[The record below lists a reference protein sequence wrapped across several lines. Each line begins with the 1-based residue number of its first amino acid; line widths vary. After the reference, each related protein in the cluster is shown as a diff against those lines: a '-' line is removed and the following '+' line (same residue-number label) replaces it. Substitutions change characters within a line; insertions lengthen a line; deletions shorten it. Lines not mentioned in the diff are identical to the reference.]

1 MDRLDAMRVLLR
13 VAELGSFTRAADE
26 LQLPRATVT
35 HTIQALEQHL
45 GVRLLNRT
53 TRHVSA
59 TPDGEDF
66 LQHCRQLLAGWHE
79 MEEAFRGGQDGPRG
93 KLRVDL
99 QGSLA
104 QHFLLPRLGE
114 FLSRH
119 PHVQLDIG
127 LGERLVDLVRERV
140 DCVLRSGP
148 SPDSSLVARRVAVLP
163 QLTCASPAYLA
174 RHGVP
179 ADPAHLDGHQAVNF
193 ASGTGRL
200 HPFEFLQDGR
210 LITLALPGR
219 VTVSSAEAYVQCCE
233 AGAGLIQLPRYHVEE
248 ALEAGR
254 LVEVLPDHAP
264 PARTVSVMYP
274 QHREASSA
282 LRAFIEWVAEC
293 LAPLRDGPPEHA
305 LIAKRTKPAMK
316 SPEAKPK
323 RRVTESARTRN
334 QSSTAPSA

>member
-35 HTIQALEQHL
+35 HTVQSLEQHL

-59 TPDGEDF
+59 TPDGEEF
-66 LQHCRQLLAGWHE
+66 LQQCRQLLAGWHE
-79 MEEAFRGGQDGPRG
+79 MEESFRGGQDGPRG

-114 FLSRH
+114 FLGRH

-163 QLTCASPAYLA
+163 QLTCASAAYLE

-200 HPFEFLQDGR
+200 HPFEFMQDGR

-219 VTVSSAEAYVQCCE
+219 VTVSNAEAYVQCCE
-233 AGAGLIQLPRYHVEE
+233 AGAGLIQLPRYHVQD
-248 ALEAGR
+248 AIDAGR

-264 PARTVSVMYP
+264 PARAVSVMYA
-274 QHREASSA
+274 QHREASPA

-293 LAPLRDGPPEHA
+293 LAPLRDGPAERTP
-305 LIAKRTKPAMK
+305 LAKVTRP
-316 SPEAKPK
+316 SSRVRDAKPS
-323 RRVTESARTRN
+323 RRAPA
-334 QSSTAPSA
+334 TAPARKRPSSVPGT